1 MPQPQDEK
9 QQYRRMLE
17 KMLRLLGRQSDPLDE
32 IHIRSIDPA
41 KKEPAKLLTLA
52 NFDRIYSLSQN
63 KFNTYL
69 VPNRGGNKDWQITEC
84 TCLFIEYDDGDKEQQ
99 ITKWQELG
107 LPRPT
112 FQLDTGGKSIHH
124 YWTLQEPISPN
135 HWRQLQ
141 QRLLNHATGSDQ
153 LLKNPSRL
161 MTVAGANKYSSETY
175 VKKGLAETAGQ
186 MMGKSTI
193 INDTGVKYAAAELES
208 FLPALSTRP
217 VKSFLPDDF
226 IQQQHQDKNQE
237 ISRAQEA
244 LSYLPCQDF
253 TEYGPWIEVGM
264 ALHSVDPGLLNDWV
278 EWSREMDNFDENE
291 CLRKWQTFEKKP
303 DEITIGTLIRSAKR
317 YGYKP
322 THTPQS
328 IDINTPTWTHYLDE
342 ILNAIHTADE
352 DNEMRLRSEVYSD
365 LRVTEAR
372 LNRALLKR
380 FSASKIT
387 KVKQT
392 HNSIRLG
399 DVAMLDYLMD
409 GWIVK
414 GDVQLLYAP
423 AGVGK
428 TTLALRKCLAL
439 ARGENLLDRNK
450 PCTPGKSLFI
460 ATDSGAAALK
470 KAAFDLGIDVNTD
483 PFINPGPDQMIWI
496 WAHEPSQG
504 HESWA
509 CNINGVLKLEQFIKE
524 QNIQYVVI
532 DSAKSVSS
540 VADWNYTDNVDV
552 KIMLTYLRECICAPT
567 GACIEFISHD
577 GSKEGAHSGAKAWS
591 EDPSMV
597 CSLTHA
603 LDDTGRQIGVK
614 AQFLKDRAA
623 QVDPRRSVTYRL
635 DEDENDLKAV
645 EGTTVVGSCS
655 EAVLSVLSDLYKK
668 GTTEVK
674 TGQII
679 GACFERYG
687 RNEKTVRN
695 TLGNLIKGNQAP
707 VIRPGNKR
715 GRYALSPAEIQ
726 RRFSEPG
733 CVRPPHPPRSGY
745 CSTKSITTTTISQ
758 YPDQCPDAKNGIF
771 RDIPPISRDK
781 GSGHCQTPV
790 TPMDLTPQYPDGH
803 GGGCK
808 TQPETCGKL
817 SDPEK
822 SPIKGP
828 PELVDLHEGELS
840 NRDLDAQIWSRQ
852 EKS

>member
-17 KMLRLLGRQSDPLDE
+17 RMLALLGRQSDPLDE

-41 KKEPAKLLTLA
+41 KKEPTEKLTLA
-52 NFDRIYSLSQN
+52 NFDKIYSLSQN

-69 VPNRGGNKDWQITEC
+69 VPNRGGNSDCEITEC

-99 ITKWQELG
+99 ITKWKELG

-124 YWTLQEPISPN
+124 YWTLQEPISPT
-135 HWRQLQ
+135 HWRNLQ

-161 MTVAGANKYSSETY
+161 MTIAGANKYSSDTY

-208 FLPALSTRP
+208 LLPALSPRS
-217 VKSFLPDDF
+217 VKSFLPANF
-226 IQQQHQDKNQE
+226 IQQQQQDLSQE

-264 ALHSVDPGLLNDWV
+264 ALHSVDESLISDWV
-278 EWSREMDNFDENE
+278 EWSREMDNFDESE
-291 CLRKWQTFEKKP
+291 CLSKWQTFEKKP
-303 DEITIGTLIRSAKR
+303 GGTTIGSLIHWAKK
-317 YGYKP
+317 YGYNP
-322 THTPQS
+322 TQTPQV
-328 IDINTPTWTHYLDE
+328 IDINTPTWTKYLDD
-342 ILNAIHTADE
+342 ILTAIHTANE
-352 DNEMRLRSEVYSD
+352 DDEMRLRSEVYSD

-450 PCTPGKSLFI
+450 PCAPGKSLFI

-524 QNIQYVVI
+524 ENIQYVVI

-603 LDDTGRQIGVK
+603 VDDTGRQIGVK

-623 QVDPRRSVTYRL
+623 QIDPRRSVTYRL
-635 DEDENDLKAV
+635 DEDENELKAV

-655 EAVLSVLSDLYKK
+655 EAVLNVLSDLYKK

-679 GACFERYG
+679 AACFERYG

-726 RRFSEPG
+726 RRSLEPG

-745 CSTKSITTTTISQ
+745 CSTKSLTTTTNSQ

-790 TPMDLTPQYPDGH
+790 TPMDLTLQYPDGH
-803 GGGCK
+803 GGGCR

-817 SDPEK
+817 DDLENQLKP
-822 SPIKGP
+822 GP
-828 PELVDLHEGELS
+828 SEMVDLHEGELA
-840 NRDLDAQIWSRQ
+840 NRDLDSEIWESQ
-852 EKS
+852 EAS